1 MKNIVLAAALG
12 VATTGS
18 SIARADPP
26 AAPPTSDDDSFS
38 VPATHPG
45 HWARGSSR
53 WFLSSTI
60 DVGYLYLR
68 PRLTAGYGKPF
79 VLWAGADANPIASS
93 SGLGAYAGLRGQI
106 PWGDLRVGARGFRA
120 FDHKF
125 LAPQDHYDTR
135 DLQTGTG
142 SLSQYITLEAELSGG
157 VPVGPGSVLLV
168 LTASSVQGV
177 PAGNYVYEETLRVIT
192 NPPAIYRARTGYALR
207 LGSEGNARVGLV
219 AEVLDLPG
227 RSELL
232 YRGGV
237 VASFA
242 IDDHLEALGLLV
254 VPIWSRDS
262 LGIAGGDFAELGIRY
277 RWATGHDE
285 ARQNVADLYFGQ

>member
-1 MKNIVLAAALG
+1 MRHLVLVAALG
-12 VATTGS
+12 VLISGS
-18 SIARADPP
+18 NIARADPP
-26 AAPPTSDDDSFS
+26 TPPPTSDVDPLS
-38 VPATHPG
+38 VPMMHRG
-45 HWARGSSR
+45 HWASGESR

-60 DVGYLYLR
+60 DFGYLYLR
-68 PRLTAGYGKPF
+68 PRLTAGYGRPF
-79 VLWAGADANPIASS
+79 VLWAGADINPIASG

-125 LAPQDHYDTR
+125 LAQQYQYDTR

-157 VPVGPGSVLLV
+157 IPVGPGSVLLV

-177 PAGNYVYEETLRVIT
+177 PSGNYVYEETLRVIT

-227 RSELL
+227 RDELL
-232 YRGGV
+232 YRGGI
-237 VASFA
+237 VASFG
-242 IDDHLEALGLLV
+242 IDDHLEALGILV
-254 VPIWSRDS
+254 VPIASRDS
-262 LGIAGGDFAELGIRY
+262 LGIAGGDFGELGIRY
-277 RWATGHDE
+277 RWATGHGED
-285 ARQNVADLYFGQ
+285 RHNVADLYFGQ